1 MSRKK
6 LAAVVALVA
15 VAVSGLAATSLA
27 QTGSTHPAATAHK
40 AAVKKLR
47 IAVILAAL
55 DNDFYVAQRAGVL
68 AAAKRFP
75 NVRVTVQAGR
85 QRTAFTEVVS
95 LIEDAI
101 TKRVDAIAVNGSDT
115 KPLMPVLRRVIR
127 AKIPLVLFDAPAP
140 GLKGVATYVGT
151 DNFAGG
157 LADGRW
163 VKKTVP
169 GGGDVGVLL
178 CVPGHPVTQARLN
191 GFKQGAGPGF
201 NIVAQ
206 LDALC
211 TREGGRK
218 AMEDMITAHPNVK
231 VVFSTSDGQSFGAV
245 EALVAAKL
253 DPVFVSFDAQPEAVK
268 DILEGKVLD
277 ASAGWSAKTLG
288 SMALT
293 RAVIAARHGK
303 LARQTIV
310 PVTVVDKTNAASW
323 KG

>member
-1 MSRKK
+1 M
-6 LAAVVALVA
+6 LVA
-15 VAVSGLAATSLA
+15 SAVLAATSLA
-27 QTGSTHPAATAHK
+27 RVDTKGVAQPARTS
-40 AAVKKLR
+40 AAKLR

-68 AAAKRFP
+68 VEAKKYP
-75 NVRVTVQAGR
+75 NVKVTVQAGR
-85 QRTAFTEVVS
+85 QRTAFTEVIS

-101 TKRVDAIAVNGSDT
+101 TKQVDAIAINGSDT
-115 KPLMPVLRRVIR
+115 KPLMPVLQRVIR

-140 GLKGVATYVGT
+140 NLKGYATYVGT
-151 DNFAGG
+151 DNLAGG
-157 LADGRW
+157 LADGKWLR
-163 VKKTVP
+163 KAMP

-178 CVPGHPVTQARLN
+178 CVPGHPVTQARLK
-191 GFKQGAGPGF
+191 GFKQGAGPTF
-201 NIVAQ
+201 NIVSS

-218 AMEDMITAHPNVK
+218 AMEDMISAHSDIK

-245 EALVAAKL
+245 EALVAAKI

-268 DILEGKVLD
+268 NILAGRVMD

-288 SMALT
+288 SMALA
-293 RAVIAARHGK
+293 RAVAAAQHKK
-303 LARQTIV
+303 LPKQTIV
-310 PVTVVDKTNAASW
+310 PVTVVDKTNARSW

>member
-6 LAAVVALVA
+6 LAAVLGVMLLA
-15 VAVSGLAATSLA
+15 VAALTATSTA
-27 QTGSTHPAATAHK
+27 QVDKTGATAK
-40 AAVKKLR
+40 PARTSGGELR

-68 AAAKRFP
+68 AQAKKHP
-75 NVRVTVQAGR
+75 NVSVTVQAGR

-101 TKRVDAIAVNGSDT
+101 TKQVDAIAVNGSDT
-115 KPLMPVLRRVIR
+115 KPLMPVLRRVIK

-157 LADGRW
+157 LADGKWLR
-163 VKKTVP
+163 KKLP
-169 GGGDVGVLL
+169 RGGEVGVLL
-178 CVPGHPVTQARLN
+178 CVPGHPVTRARLN
-191 GFKQGAGPGF
+191 GFKQGAGRSF
-201 NIVAQ
+201 KIVSS

-211 TREGGRK
+211 TRDGGRK
-218 AMEDMITAHPNVK
+218 AMEDMITAHPDIK
-231 VVFSTSDGQSFGAV
+231 IVFSTSDTQSLGAIRAL
-245 EALVAAKL
+245 EAARL
-253 DPVFVSFDAQPEAVK
+253 DPVFVSFDAQADVVK
-268 DILEGKVLD
+268 NIRAGGVMD

-288 SMALT
+288 SMALA
-293 RAVIAARHGK
+293 RAVAAARGQK
-303 LARQTIV
+303 LPKQTVV
-310 PVTVVDKTNAASW
+310 PVTVVDKTNARTW